1 MLAPL
6 CMALLA
12 ASLPASAGSTQPA
25 PAQPSP
31 AAGAAVLP
39 EGARRTEEWLT
50 IHGFPEVPDGDL
62 VQINPT
68 AQQWQDQIAVD
79 LRVSRS
85 GMRLN
90 YRNVPYRSYQ
100 GMAVFD
106 CVRRK
111 GWYLSLQYY
120 QEPLWQG
127 PVTAR
132 LDFKEHEAAVTFAGM
147 PGEPADKLVRAA
159 CRKR

>member
-1 MLAPL
+1 MLPPL
-6 CMALLA
+6 CMALFA
-12 ASLPASAGSTQPA
+12 AALPASAGSAQPA

-31 AAGAAVLP
+31 TASAAGYP
-39 EGARRTEEWLT
+39 EVASRAGEWLT

-68 AQQWQDQIAVD
+68 AQHWQDQVAVD

-85 GMRLN
+85 GMRIN

-120 QEPLWQG
+120 QEPLWRG

-132 LDFKEHEAAVTFAGM
+132 LDFKEHEAPVTFAGM

>member
-1 MLAPL
+1 
-6 CMALLA
+6 MALLA
-12 ASLPASAGSTQPA
+12 AALPASAGSAQPAPAQPA
-25 PAQPSP
+25 PAQPSS
-31 AAGAAVLP
+31 AAGATVLP

-68 AQQWQDQIAVD
+68 AQQWQDQIAVE

-85 GMRLN
+85 GMRMN

-106 CVRRK
+106 CRRHK

-120 QEPLWQG
+120 QEPLWRG

-132 LDFKEHEAAVTFAGM
+132 LDFKEHEAPVTFAGM

>member
-1 MLAPL
+1 MLPPL
-6 CMALLA
+6 CMALLTAALPSSADPVQSAPAKPSLA
-12 ASLPASAGSTQPA
+12 ASAAASPD
-25 PAQPSP
+25 
-31 AAGAAVLP
+31 V
-39 EGARRTEEWLT
+39 ARRTGEWLT
-50 IHGFPEVPDGDL
+50 IHGFPEVPNGDL
-62 VQINPT
+62 VQIDPT

-85 GMRLN
+85 SMRMNHRKLS
-90 YRNVPYRSYQ
+90 YRSYQ

-120 QEPLWQG
+120 QEPLWRG

-132 LDFKEHEAAVTFAGM
+132 LDFREHEAPVTFTGV
-147 PGEPADKLVRAA
+147 PGNPADKLVRAA
-159 CRKR
+159 CRNR

>member
-1 MLAPL
+1 MLPPL
-6 CMALLA
+6 CMALLTA
-12 ASLPASAGSTQPA
+12 ALPASAGFVQPA

-31 AAGAAVLP
+31 AASAAQLAG
-39 EGARRTEEWLT
+39 GARRNEEWLT

-68 AQQWQDQIAVD
+68 AQPWQDQVAVD

-85 GMRLN
+85 AMRMN

-120 QEPLWQG
+120 QEPLWRG

-132 LDFKEHEAAVTFAGM
+132 LDFREHEAPVTFAGV
-147 PGEPADKLVRAA
+147 PGDPADKLVRAA
-159 CRKR
+159 CRNR

>member
-1 MLAPL
+1 MLPPL

-12 ASLPASAGSTQPA
+12 AALPASAGSAQPA

-85 GMRLN
+85 GMRMN

-106 CVRRK
+106 CRRHK

-120 QEPLWQG
+120 QEPLWRG

-132 LDFKEHEAAVTFAGM
+132 LDFKEHEAPVTFAGM